1 MNTRTTPS
9 PLSADAAELV
19 RRLGMI
25 LAGLAAL
32 VAARFL
38 RNPRLVGLIG
48 PMWRRLTHVAG
59 RVERAL
65 ARPKRTL
72 TARARRATR
81 ARAQHVQVPQ
91 GRGWLVR
98 ELGYEAVG
106 FGLQL
111 QHLLTEPAMQ
121 AALATMPAA
130 GLVLRPVCRM
140 LGVWCS
146 PWRGP
151 KWRPSRNRYKAWSNL
166 PGSLFSVPRW
176 RQILCHPRHFPHSHR
191 HHDPPPRPIRRSAQG
206 DLLAKN
212 QWAAPS
218 IISARV
224 AVWVPP

>member
-140 LGVWCS
+140 LGVVQPLARAEVAALQEPLQS
-146 PWRGP
+146 MEQSAGVPILGSQVAP
-151 KWRPSRNRYKAWSNL
+151 DSVPSQAFSAQPPPSRPAAAT
-166 PGSLFSVPRW
+166 
-176 RQILCHPRHFPHSHR
+176 
-191 HHDPPPRPIRRSAQG
+191 DPPQR
-206 DLLAKN
+206 
-212 QWAAPS
+212 
-218 IISARV
+218 AR
-224 AVWVPP
+224 

>member
-1 MNTRTTPS
+1 MRTNVIKHHMNTHAAPS

-38 RNPRLVGLIG
+38 RNPRLIGLIG
-48 PMWRRLTHVAG
+48 PLWRRLTHVAS
-59 RVERAL
+59 RIERAM
-65 ARPKRTL
+65 ARPL
-72 TARARRATR
+72 
-81 ARAQHVQVPQ
+81 RAQAKRVRRDTCSPTRPAQLPQ

-130 GLVLRPVCRM
+130 GLILRPVCRM
-140 LGVWCS
+140 LGMEQPMARSAVAAAEEPTQS
-146 PWRGP
+146 VAQPGVD
-151 KWRPSRNRYKAWSNL
+151 KGEILSDAPSYNL
-166 PGSLFSVPRW
+166 TIAADLMDAPTLTAQTPQLRAHTGA
-176 RQILCHPRHFPHSHR
+176 
-191 HHDPPPRPIRRSAQG
+191 DPP
-206 DLLAKN
+206 
-212 QWAAPS
+212 
-218 IISARV
+218 
-224 AVWVPP
+224 

>member
-1 MNTRTTPS
+1 MNTCTAPS

-38 RNPRLVGLIG
+38 RNPRLIGLIG
-48 PMWRRLTHVAG
+48 PLWRRLTHVAS
-59 RVERAL
+59 RIERAM
-65 ARPKRTL
+65 ARPL
-72 TARARRATR
+72 GARAKRVRRDTPSPKR
-81 ARAQHVQVPQ
+81 PAQLPQ

-130 GLVLRPVCRM
+130 AAILRPVCRM
-140 LGVWCS
+140 LGMERPVAQSVVAAPDEPTQSVAQPGVDKGEILSDAPSCR
-146 PWRGP
+146 PTIAADLLDAPTLTARTPRLGP
-151 KWRPSRNRYKAWSNL
+151 HTGA
-166 PGSLFSVPRW
+166 
-176 RQILCHPRHFPHSHR
+176 
-191 HHDPPPRPIRRSAQG
+191 DPP
-206 DLLAKN
+206 
-212 QWAAPS
+212 
-218 IISARV
+218 
-224 AVWVPP
+224 

>member
-1 MNTRTTPS
+1 MNTRTASS

-38 RNPRLVGLIG
+38 RNPRLIGLIG
-48 PMWRRLTHVAG
+48 PLWRRLTHVAS
-59 RVERAL
+59 RIERAM
-65 ARPKRTL
+65 ARPL
-72 TARARRATR
+72 R
-81 ARAQHVQVPQ
+81 ARAKRLRRDTPSPTRPAQLPR

-130 GLVLRPVCRM
+130 GLILRPVCRM
-140 LGVWCS
+140 LGMEQPVAQSEVAAPEEPTQSAAQPGVDKREIFSDVPSCHVKIAADLLDAPTS
-146 PWRGP
+146 TAQTPQL
-151 KWRPSRNRYKAWSNL
+151 RPHTGA
-166 PGSLFSVPRW
+166 
-176 RQILCHPRHFPHSHR
+176 
-191 HHDPPPRPIRRSAQG
+191 DPP
-206 DLLAKN
+206 
-212 QWAAPS
+212 
-218 IISARV
+218 
-224 AVWVPP
+224 